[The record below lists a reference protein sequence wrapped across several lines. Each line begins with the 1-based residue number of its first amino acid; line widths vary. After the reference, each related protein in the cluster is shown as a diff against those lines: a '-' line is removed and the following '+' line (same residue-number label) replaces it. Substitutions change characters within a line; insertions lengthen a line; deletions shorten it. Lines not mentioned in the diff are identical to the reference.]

1 VSQFFIKNIPS
12 GNGLLTLDMENYMLY
27 RTNTGDNRLNLTF
40 GEWWKLE
47 AGKNIV
53 YVNGF
58 GGQGSLEFVFN
69 AKFL

>member
-1 VSQFFIKNIPS
+1 
-12 GNGLLTLDMENYMLY
+12 MENYMCY

-40 GEWWKLE
+40 GDWWKLRV
-47 AGKNIV
+47 GQNKI

-58 GGQGSLEFVFN
+58 GSAGSLEFRFN